1 MSFYKQLHSDSRKR
15 EIELIEAAAGM
26 ASAAASMLKA
36 EQKGNT
42 MMYEINRD
50 ILRREVTEYYA
61 GPGKNS
67 IFADRWAD
75 DNREMFAEEI

>member
-15 EIELIEAAAGM
+15 EIALIEAAAGM
-26 ASAAASMLKA
+26 AAAAAGMLKA
-36 EQKGNT
+36 EKNGNT

-50 ILRREVTEYYA
+50 ILRKEVGEYFA

-67 IFADRWAD
+67 VFAD
-75 DNREMFAEEI
+75 FAEDI